1 MSGPRSVASLLMLLN
16 GVAHVV
22 HGFLDAA
29 VIMYVFGAIYLG
41 VGLVLRREGVLG
53 VWLGAL
59 LPLPG
64 ALAGGQ
70 AALASGDPLIAA
82 YVAINVT
89 VVAICIWLLV
99 QRRRER
105 PSET

>member
-1 MSGPRSVASLLMLLN
+1 MLLN

-22 HGFLDAA
+22 HGFLGGG
-29 VIMYVFGAIYLG
+29 VIMFVFGAIYLG
-41 VGLVLRREGVLG
+41 VGLMLRREGALG
-53 VWLGAL
+53 IWLGAI

-70 AALASGDPLIAA
+70 VALTSGDPQIAA

-89 VVAICIWLLV
+89 VVAICVWLLI
-99 QRRRER
+99 QRRGER

>member
-1 MSGPRSVASLLMLLN
+1 MCGPRSVASLLMLLN

-22 HGFLDAA
+22 HGFLGGG
-29 VIMYVFGAIYLG
+29 VIMYMFGAIYLG

-53 VWLGAL
+53 IWLGAI

-70 AALASGDPLIAA
+70 AAVASRDPLIAA
-82 YVAINVT
+82 YVIINVT

-99 QRRRER
+99 QRRGLR